1 MYAVIFEVDP
11 KPEGKQE
18 YLDIA
23 GELRAELERADGFIS
38 IERFESLTNEGKMLS
53 LSYWRDEEAIRAWRE
68 RVNHQQAQAK
78 GRTELFNGY
87 RIRVAQVV
95 RDYTMDDRSEA
106 LQPPP
111 EGP

>member
-1 MYAVIFEVDP
+1 MYAVIFEVHP

-23 GELRAELERADGFIS
+23 GELRADLETADGFIS

-53 LSYWRDEEAIRAWRE
+53 LSYWRDEAAIKSWRE
-68 RVNHQQAQAK
+68 RVNHRQAQAK

-87 RIRVAQVV
+87 RVRGAQVV
-95 RDYTMDDRSEA
+95 RDYTKEDRTEA

-111 EGP
+111 ED